1 MNTTICK
8 NKINAL
14 SSLKSPVASL
24 KSSAGMVIAVL
35 LLVSTARCQ
44 ETSTDSTKGND
55 GDIIKQLQTEA
66 VTSNNSPLG
75 YWGTDPEKYCGWKNH
90 SNRLI
95 PVYTFGTKGAGK
107 GIDLNSYRGKN
118 SVYRSEDALRKIYGF
133 LPENTVDPK
142 AKFMDQTNIADI
154 QTAAAAAGKKHI
166 FLVVFDGMDWQT
178 TQAAAIYNSG
188 QVYTKGKGAGTH
200 FQDYTAE
207 GTAQFSFMV
216 TSPHNQGS
224 DGDADS
230 QTVKNPGGTIRG
242 GYNAEAAGATPWTK
256 PADPEYLIAKPA
268 KGSPDHAYT
277 DSSSSAS
284 SMTAALKTY
293 NGGINVDAN
302 GAPVTTIAH
311 RLQEQGFAVGAVS
324 SVPISHATP
333 AAAYAHNVTRQ
344 DYQDLTRDMIGLP
357 SIQHP
362 NHPLPGMDVVIG
374 GGFGTEKPTG
384 KDQGANYVAGNIY
397 MTDADLMAVDIKNGG
412 KYVTAVRT
420 AGENGAQV
428 LASAAAW
435 AKTGNHRLLGFF
447 GLGQYNGHLPFQTA
461 DGNYDPAP
469 GVGKT
474 AEVYSAADINEN
486 PTLQQMTEA
495 AIQVLAAK
503 QSKGFWLMVEAGD
516 VDWAN
521 HDDNIDCSIGA
532 VNSGDKAVKS
542 ITDWVEQNSNWQESL
557 LIVTADHGHMWNL
570 LDPSLLAKAASASN
584 KENK

>member
-1 MNTTICK
+1 MKTLFRRLRINT
-8 NKINAL
+8 L
-14 SSLKSPVASL
+14 SCLTSTVS
-24 KSSAGMVIAVL
+24 MVIAGL
-35 LLVSTARCQ
+35 LLVSAAFCQ
-44 ETSTDSTKGND
+44 DTSTDLTTENE
-55 GDIIKQLQTEA
+55 GDLIKQLQTEA
-66 VTSNNSPLG
+66 VNNKISPLG
-75 YWGTDPEKYCGWKNH
+75 FWGTDPEDYFGWKNH

-95 PVYTFGTKGAGK
+95 PVYSFGTKGAGK

-142 AKFMDQTNIADI
+142 ANYMDQTNIADI

-166 FLVVFDGMDWQT
+166 FLVIFDGMDWQT

-200 FQDYTAE
+200 FQDYAAD
-207 GTAQFSFMV
+207 GTAQFSFIV

-230 QTVKNPGGTIRG
+230 QTVQNPGGTIRG
-242 GYNAEAAGATPWTK
+242 GYNAKAAGATPWAK
-256 PADPEYLIAKPA
+256 PADPGYLIARPA
-268 KGSPDHAYT
+268 EGNPDHAYT

-384 KDQGANYVAGNIY
+384 KDQGANFVSGNIY
-397 MTDADLMAVDIKNGG
+397 LTEADLMAVDVKNGG
-412 KYVTAVRT
+412 KYVTAIRT
-420 AGENGAQV
+420 AGESGAQV
-428 LASAAAW
+428 LAAAVAH
-435 AKTGNHRLLGFF
+435 ANSGNHRLLGFF
-447 GLGQYNGHLPFQTA
+447 GVGQYNGHLPFETA
-461 DGNYDPAP
+461 DGKYDPAP

-474 AEVYSAADINEN
+474 AEVYSSADISEN

-495 AIQVLAAK
+495 AIQVLAAGN
-503 QSKGFWLMVEAGD
+503 SKKFWLMVEAGD

-532 VNSGDKAVKS
+532 VNSGDKAVKA
-542 ITDWVEQNSNWQESL
+542 ITDWVEQNSNWKESL

-570 LDPSLLAKAASASN
+570 LDPSLLVKAGSPSN
-584 KENK
+584 EQTKQPISE